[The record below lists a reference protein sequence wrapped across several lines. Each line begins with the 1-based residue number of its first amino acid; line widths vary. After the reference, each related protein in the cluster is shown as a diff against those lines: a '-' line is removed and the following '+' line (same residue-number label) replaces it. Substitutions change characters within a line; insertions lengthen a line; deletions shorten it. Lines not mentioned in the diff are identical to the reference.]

1 MSTAFI
7 SGFTRLI
14 RFEDEDGV
22 IQWGD
27 LVGTLG
33 QENLRGT
40 KADVLVGSLEGGFT
54 RTHVTKTIVKVG
66 HGCTLG

>member
-7 SGFTRLI
+7 TGFTRLI

-22 IQWGD
+22 VQWGD
-27 LVGTLG
+27 LAEGSG
-33 QENLRGT
+33 QEDLTGT

-54 RTHVTKTIVKVG
+54 RTGATKLIAKVG
-66 HGCTLG
+66 